1 MKVFKKMLVAMAA
14 VVGML
19 CVALP
24 VSASEAAMSAESSTA
39 WLGRA
44 VAFLGVLTGL
54 IAQVDAHVPEELKRR
69 WPWWFAVGWNY
80 LAGNYK
86 HSKNAGM

>member
-1 MKVFKKMLVAMAA
+1 MKVFKKILVAMAA

-19 CVALP
+19 CVSLP
-24 VSASEAAMSAESSTA
+24 ASASEVAMLAESSPA
-39 WLGRA
+39 WLGG
-44 VAFLGVLTGL
+44 VAAFFGILPGL
-54 IAQVDAHVPEELKRR
+54 IAQVDAHIPEELKRR